1 MHKDDYK
8 MLIEAEMEQALL
20 NGEFHVYLQPK
31 INMITSKV
39 YGAEALSRWY
49 HPEDGIRTPDKYIPI
64 FEENGFIFKLD
75 MYMFEEICK
84 LKAKWYEEG
93 VEFRTIPI
101 SINMSRPHLLRSDL
115 VDEIVALTEKYGV
128 NPEEIDIEITENMYI
143 KDHVALIEAVGKL
156 QEHGFYVS
164 IDDFGAG
171 YSALNMLKDIPVNTI
186 KIDKEFLHLSANSE
200 RGKKVIKNIIL
211 LCKDLKFNVMVEG
224 VETLEQLQFLVGY
237 GCEIAQGFY
246 YSKPITIEEFEEY
259 TKAHYIVTVDVV
271 KFSLNDT
278 LKSEDGRYK
287 AECIGSNWSF
297 DEGIMKDTKAIHF
310 KGGRHN
316 ENGLS
321 LATDII
327 HNDSY
332 SICMWLKVDR
342 LITWSAAI
350 FGEYENGFFQFC
362 PLSEKEQSCFRIRDR
377 RIVDGW
383 FDSVSEPLN
392 ENQWYHITLTYHR
405 MSGKASLYIDGELK
419 SYCVDVEALYFL
431 KRLFIGSDIYKDSFE
446 GSICDV
452 IFYDKALDPASV
464 KALYD
469 NYVTD
474 EAFNGKK

>member
-1 MHKDDYK
+1 MQDVEYK
-8 MLIEAEMEQALL
+8 KKVEEEMEAALS
-20 NGEFHVYLQPK
+20 NGEFHIFLQPK

-39 YGAEALSRWY
+39 YGAEALSRWI
-49 HPEDGIRTPDKYIPI
+49 HPKDGLRTPDMYIPI

-75 MYMFEEICK
+75 MYMFEELCK
-84 LKAKWYEEG
+84 LKAKWYAEK
-93 VEFRTIPI
+93 VEFANIPI
-101 SINMSRPHLLRSDL
+101 SINMSRPHLMRSDF
-115 VDEIVALTEKYGV
+115 VDEIVALTQRYGV
-128 NPEEIDIEITENMYI
+128 NPAEIDIEITENMYI
-143 KDHVALIEAVGKL
+143 KDHTALIEAVGKM
-156 QEHGFYVS
+156 QANGFYVS

-211 LCKDLKFNVMVEG
+211 LCKDLRFNVMVEG

-246 YSKPITIEEFEEY
+246 YSKPITVREFEEY
-259 TKAHYIVTVDVV
+259 TKAHYVVTVDIV
-271 KFSLNDT
+271 KFTFNDT

-287 AECIGSNWSF
+287 AECIGSNWEFS
-297 DEGIMKDTKAIHF
+297 DGVIPGTKALHF

-316 ENGLS
+316 ENGMS

-332 SICMWLKVDR
+332 SISMWLKVDR
-342 LITWSAAI
+342 AILWSAAI

-362 PLSEKEQSCFRIRDR
+362 PLAENEQSCFRIRDR

-383 FDSVSEPLN
+383 FDSVSEPLKEN
-392 ENQWYHITLTYHR
+392 EWYHVTLSYHR
-405 MSGKASLYIDGELK
+405 LSGKASLYINGELK

-446 GSICDV
+446 GSICEIV
-452 IFYDKALDPASV
+452 FYDRSLEPDDV
-464 KALYD
+464 KDIYEE
-469 NYVTD
+469 YIRKM
-474 EAFNGKK
+474 E